1 MTGVR
6 ISDAVSATA
15 SAAPDAV
22 ATVLGNLRWTYHDL
36 NARVDALARALLAA
50 GIKKGDRIA
59 TLQTPHPE
67 FLVAFLA
74 TASIGGIWVGLNPR
88 YRVDELRHVVLDA
101 GPRILLTR
109 TRIEGRRYESDIKT
123 LCKSSPELERVVV
136 FDDDPV
142 PEGATSLQE
151 FLESGAAVTDQD
163 LSASRAACG
172 DRDPCLIVYTS
183 GSTGKSKGAVLS
195 HEGIVDFGR
204 TQNRLWPVSPLRML
218 NYFPINHVGCVVD
231 VCAPCLIAG
240 GTLVFMEHFDATRSL
255 ELMVHERIT
264 LWGSVPSVFQMQ
276 LSLPAFD
283 LFDVSAVQLIVFEG
297 AAMPRDLIARLLK
310 LGPPLATNYGM
321 TETTSAITCLE
332 PTHDEELLTNTV
344 GGVFPG
350 VEVKLVDLTGALA
363 SPGSEGEVWARSHYN
378 LLEYWRQP
386 AATAQALQADGYF
399 RTGDVAI
406 HRADGRYRLVGRLKE
421 MFKSGGYNVY
431 PREIEA
437 AIEAHPNVDMVAVV
451 CIPHPVWNEV
461 GVAFVATR
469 ENISPSTIRAWCEER
484 LANYK
489 IPKVIV
495 VEKELP
501 ILPIG
506 KVDKVLL
513 RERALH
519 LSRMESP
526 A

>member
-6 ISDAVSATA
+6 MSDSVSATA
-15 SAAPDAV
+15 RESPEAV
-22 ATVLGNLRWTYHDL
+22 ATVLGHQRWTYHQL
-36 NARVDALARALLAA
+36 NERVDALARALLAA

-59 TLQTPHPE
+59 TLQTPCPE

-88 YRVDELRHVVLDA
+88 YRVEELRHVVLDA
-101 GPRILLTR
+101 GSRILITR
-109 TRIEGRRYESDIKT
+109 TVFEGRQYESDIKA
-123 LCKSSPELERVVV
+123 LCQSSPELEHVVV

-142 PEGATSLQE
+142 PVGATSLQD
-151 FLESGAAVTDQD
+151 FLESGASITDQD

-172 DRDPCLIVYTS
+172 GRDPCLIVYTS
-183 GSTGKSKGAVLS
+183 GSTGKPKGAVLS
-195 HEGIVDFGR
+195 HEGIIDFSR
-204 TQNRLWPVSPLRML
+204 TQNRLWPVSPLRIL

-240 GTLVFMEHFDATRSL
+240 GTLVFMEHFDVTQSL
-255 ELMVHERIT
+255 ELMVNERIT

-276 LSLPAFD
+276 LSSPAFD
-283 LFDVSAVQLIVFEG
+283 HFDVSAVQLIVFEG
-297 AAMPRDLIARLLK
+297 AAMPRELVARLLK

-344 GGVFPG
+344 GSVFPG
-350 VEVKLVDLTGALA
+350 VEVKLVDPAGTPAPL
-363 SPGSEGEVWARSHYN
+363 GSEGEVWARSHYN

-386 AATAQALQADGYF
+386 TATAHALQADGYF

-406 HRADGRYRLVGRLKE
+406 QRADGRYRLVGRLKE

-437 AIEAHPNVDMVAVV
+437 AIEAHPKVDMVAVV
-451 CIPHPVWNEV
+451 SVPHPVWDEV

-469 ENISPSTIRAWCEER
+469 EDIPPSTIRAWCEQR

-489 IPKVIV
+489 IPKMIA

-519 LSRMESP
+519 LTRMESRT
-526 A
+526 